1 MMNNIKFK
9 RTIPVVFDLLNA
21 EDDPAQILYYQNLI
35 TCMWASPLLFLG
47 ALANI
52 IVVYFFWGGNLVEVL
67 LNSGIFLLLGLS
79 FEFISRKE
87 LTINLFDHLVS
98 LTQSITLAF
107 IVVQYYQIIGP
118 AVWSVSFVMI
128 ILSLMR
134 LKITMLYYIAIT
146 TFVCGLYVTFLLP
159 VDGFL
164 FSPVYFLIQ
173 NLLFCFIFCLASA
186 TFYLNL
192 NRYDKAVVRLNAV
205 TSQKEKIARL
215 YKKLI
220 LTKKTLTVQNQ
231 ELQAFNEEIRKNEE
245 RLHFL
250 AYYDGLTELPNR
262 KMILERLH
270 LLVNLSENEKASFF
284 IVFIDLDNF
293 KKINDTMG
301 HLYGDDYLRY
311 TAKRLKELV
320 HEDDLLG
327 RLGGDEFALI
337 IQRNI
342 KEDAAYNYVESLRNE
357 LCDKIKT
364 SCSEF
369 KVSASFGISVFPQD
383 GKDPIELLNS
393 ADTSMYKAK
402 ELGRNNI
409 QFFRPDM
416 KEEIL
421 NKIQMESLLL
431 KAYENKE
438 FFIEY
443 QPQFN
448 AEDHHIRGFE
458 ALIRWDSP
466 HYGRVAPMN
475 FIPLAEEM
483 GLIIGI
489 GHWVLLTACHKF
501 KELDMRFDQNL
512 CVSVNVSAVQMR
524 DKNFVDT
531 VKNVLSE
538 TSMDP
543 RQLELEITESLF
555 IDNIEETIDMLNE
568 IKALNVRISLDD
580 FGTGFS
586 SLSYLRRLP
595 IDTLKIDKS
604 FIDDLSDQDSS
615 IRIVGDIISLGHNLD
630 AHIVAEGIEN
640 STQLDYLKANNCDC
654 IQGFMFGKPMSV
666 KDMEALLQKNPLK

>member
-1 MMNNIKFK
+1 MDNLKFK
-9 RTIPVVFDLLNA
+9 RTMPAVFALLNA
-21 EDDPAQILYYQNLI
+21 ADDPSRILYYQNIL
-35 TCMWASPLLFLG
+35 TCMFAAPLLFCG
-47 ALANI
+47 VFANI
-52 IVVYFFWGGNLVEVL
+52 IVVYFFWSGDLTSVLV
-67 LNSGIFLLLGLS
+67 NSGVFLLLGLT
-79 FEFISRKE
+79 FELISRKE
-87 LTINLFDHLVS
+87 MDIDLFDHLLS
-98 LTQSITLAF
+98 LSQSICLAF
-107 IVVQYYQIIGP
+107 IVVQYYHIIGP
-118 AVWSVSFVMI
+118 AVWTVSFVMI
-128 ILSLMR
+128 IIAMMR
-134 LKITMLYYIAIT
+134 LKITMLYYIAAT
-146 TFVCGLYVTFLLP
+146 TFICGLYVTFLLP
-159 VDGFL
+159 VDGFQ
-164 FSPVYFLIQ
+164 FAPVYFLIQ
-173 NLLFCFIFCLASA
+173 NVLFTFVFSLAA
-186 TFYLNL
+186 TAFYMNL
-192 NRYDKAVVRLNAV
+192 NRYDKAMERLNAV
-205 TSQKEKIARL
+205 ITQKEKIAGL
-215 YKKLI
+215 YRKLN
-220 LTKKTLTVQNQ
+220 LTKQTLANQNR
-231 ELQAFNEEIRKNEE
+231 ELQTSNEEIRKNEE

-262 KMILERLH
+262 KMILERLQ
-270 LLVNLSENEKASFF
+270 LLVNLSENEKSAFF

-301 HLYGDDYLRY
+301 HLYGDDYLKY
-311 TAKRLKELV
+311 TATRLKELV

-327 RLGGDEFALI
+327 RMGGDEFALI

-383 GKDPIELLNS
+383 GKDPIELLKS

-448 AEDHHIRGFE
+448 AEDHRIRGFE

-466 HYGRVAPMN
+466 HYGRVAPMS

-489 GHWVLLTACHKF
+489 GQWVLLTACHKF
-501 KELDMRFDQNL
+501 KELDNRFDQNL
-512 CVSVNVSAVQMR
+512 CISVNVSAVQMR
-524 DKNFVDT
+524 DKNFVDI
-531 VKNVLSE
+531 VKKVLDE
-538 TSMDP
+538 TNMDP
-543 RQLELEITESLF
+543 KQLELEITESLF
-555 IDNIEETIDMLNE
+555 IDHIEETIAMLNE
-568 IKALNVRISLDD
+568 IKSLNVRISLDD

-604 FIDDLSDQDSS
+604 FIDDLTDKDSS

-640 STQLDYLKANNCDC
+640 STQLEYLKNHNCDC

-666 KDMEALLQKNPLK
+666 KDMEALLEKNPLK

>member
-1 MMNNIKFK
+1 MDNLKFK
-9 RTIPVVFDLLNA
+9 RTMPAVFALLNA
-21 EDDPAQILYYQNLI
+21 ADDPSRILYYQNIL
-35 TCMWASPLLFLG
+35 TCMFAAPLLFCG
-47 ALANI
+47 VFANI
-52 IVVYFFWGGNLVEVL
+52 IVVYFFWSGDLTSVLV
-67 LNSGIFLLLGLS
+67 NSGIFLLLGLT
-79 FEFISRKE
+79 FELISRKE
-87 LTINLFDHLVS
+87 MDIDLFDHLLS
-98 LTQSITLAF
+98 LSQSICLAF
-107 IVVQYYQIIGP
+107 IVVQYYHIIGP
-118 AVWSVSFVMI
+118 AVWTVSFVMI
-128 ILSLMR
+128 IIAMMR
-134 LKITMLYYIAIT
+134 LKITMLYYIAAT
-146 TFVCGLYVTFLLP
+146 TFICGLYVTFLLP
-159 VDGFL
+159 VDGFQ
-164 FSPVYFLIQ
+164 FAPVYFLIQ
-173 NLLFCFIFCLASA
+173 NVLFTFVFSLAA
-186 TFYLNL
+186 TAFYMNL
-192 NRYDKAVVRLNAV
+192 NRYDKAMERLNAV
-205 TSQKEKIARL
+205 ITQKEKIAGL
-215 YKKLI
+215 YRKLN
-220 LTKKTLTVQNQ
+220 LTKQTLANQNR
-231 ELQAFNEEIRKNEE
+231 ELQTSNEEIRKNEE

-262 KMILERLH
+262 KMILERLQ
-270 LLVNLSENEKASFF
+270 LLVNLSENEKSAFF

-301 HLYGDDYLRY
+301 HLYGDDYLKY
-311 TAKRLKELV
+311 TATRLKELV

-327 RLGGDEFALI
+327 RMGGDEFALI

-383 GKDPIELLNS
+383 GKDPIELLKS

-448 AEDHHIRGFE
+448 AEDHRIRGFE

-466 HYGRVAPMN
+466 HYGRVAPMS

-489 GHWVLLTACHKF
+489 GQWVLLTACHKF
-501 KELDMRFDQNL
+501 KELDNRFDQNL
-512 CVSVNVSAVQMR
+512 CISVNVSAVQMR
-524 DKNFVDT
+524 DKNFVDI
-531 VKNVLSE
+531 VKKVLDE
-538 TSMDP
+538 TNMDP
-543 RQLELEITESLF
+543 KQLELEITESLF
-555 IDNIEETIDMLNE
+555 IDHIEETIAMLNE
-568 IKALNVRISLDD
+568 IKSLNVRISLDD

-604 FIDDLSDQDSS
+604 FIDDLTDKDSS

-640 STQLDYLKANNCDC
+640 STQLEYLKNHNCDC
-654 IQGFMFGKPMSV
+654 IQGFMFGKPMCF
-666 KDMEALLQKNPLK
+666 KDVEALLEKNPLK

>member
-1 MMNNIKFK
+1 MSDIKFK

-21 EDDPAQILYYQNLI
+21 EDNPAQILYYQNLI
-35 TCMWASPLLFLG
+35 TCMLASPLLLLG

-52 IVVYFFWGGNLVEVL
+52 IVVLFFWGGNLTEVL

-87 LTINLFDHLVS
+87 LAINLFDHLVS
-98 LTQSITLAF
+98 LTQSICLAF
-107 IVVQYYQIIGP
+107 IVVRYYQIIGP

-159 VDGFL
+159 TDGFL

-173 NLLFCFIFCLASA
+173 NMLFFFIFSLATA

-192 NRYDKAVVRLNAV
+192 NRYDKAIERLNTV
-205 TSQKEKIARL
+205 ISQKEKISLL
-215 YKKLI
+215 YKKLNF
-220 LTKKTLTVQNQ
+220 TKRTLATQNQ
-231 ELQAFNEEIRKNEE
+231 ELQEYNEEIKKNEE

-250 AYYDGLTELPNR
+250 AYYDSLTELPNR
-262 KMILERLH
+262 KMILERLQ
-270 LLVNLSENEKASFF
+270 LLVNLSENEKSNFF

-301 HLYGDDYLRY
+301 HLYGDDYLKY
-311 TAKRLKELV
+311 TAIRLQELI

-342 KEDAAYNYVESLRNE
+342 KEDAAYSYVESLRAQ

-369 KVSASFGISVFPQD
+369 RVSASFGISIFPQD
-383 GKDPIELLNS
+383 GKDPTELLKC

-448 AEDHHIRGFE
+448 AADYRIRGFE

-466 HYGRVAPMN
+466 HYGRVAPMS

-489 GHWVLLTACHKF
+489 GEWVLLTACHKF
-501 KELDMRFDQNL
+501 KELDHRFNQNL
-512 CVSVNVSAVQMR
+512 CISVNVSAVQIR
-524 DKNFVDT
+524 DPNFSDI
-531 VKNVLSE
+531 VKNVLVQ
-538 TSMDP
+538 TNLDP
-543 RQLELEITESLF
+543 KQLELEITESLF

-604 FIDDLSDQDSS
+604 FIDDLSDQDAS

-654 IQGFMFGKPMSV
+654 IQGFMFGKPMCV
-666 KDMEALLQKNPLK
+666 KDMEALLEKNPLK

>member
-1 MMNNIKFK
+1 MMDNLKFK
-9 RTIPVVFDLLNA
+9 RTMPAVFALLNA
-21 EDDPAQILYYQNLI
+21 ADDPSRILYYQNIL
-35 TCMWASPLLFLG
+35 TCMFAAPLLFCG
-47 ALANI
+47 VFANI
-52 IVVYFFWGGNLVEVL
+52 IVVYFFWSGDLTSVLV
-67 LNSGIFLLLGLS
+67 NSGIFLLLGLT
-79 FEFISRKE
+79 FELISRKE
-87 LTINLFDHLVS
+87 MDIDLFDHLLS
-98 LTQSITLAF
+98 LSQSICLAF
-107 IVVQYYQIIGP
+107 IVVQYYHIIGP
-118 AVWSVSFVMI
+118 AVWTVSFVMI
-128 ILSLMR
+128 IIAMMR
-134 LKITMLYYIAIT
+134 LKITMLYYIAAT
-146 TFVCGLYVTFLLP
+146 TFICGLYVTFLLP
-159 VDGFL
+159 VDGFQ
-164 FSPVYFLIQ
+164 FAPVYFLIQ
-173 NLLFCFIFCLASA
+173 NVLFTFVFSLAA
-186 TFYLNL
+186 TAFYMNL
-192 NRYDKAVVRLNAV
+192 NRYDKAMERLNAV
-205 TSQKEKIARL
+205 ITQKEKIAGL
-215 YKKLI
+215 YRKLN
-220 LTKKTLTVQNQ
+220 LTKQTLANQNR
-231 ELQAFNEEIRKNEE
+231 ELQTSNEEIRKNEE

-262 KMILERLH
+262 KMILERLQ
-270 LLVNLSENEKASFF
+270 LLVNLSENEKSAFF

-301 HLYGDDYLRY
+301 HLYGDDYLKY
-311 TAKRLKELV
+311 TATRLKELV

-327 RLGGDEFALI
+327 RMGGDEFALI

-383 GKDPIELLNS
+383 GKDPIELLKS

-448 AEDHHIRGFE
+448 AEDHRIRGFE

-466 HYGRVAPMN
+466 HYGRVAPMS

-489 GHWVLLTACHKF
+489 GQWVLLTACHKF
-501 KELDMRFDQNL
+501 KELDNRFDQNL
-512 CVSVNVSAVQMR
+512 CISVNVSAVQMR
-524 DKNFVDT
+524 DKNFVDI
-531 VKNVLSE
+531 VKKVLDE
-538 TSMDP
+538 TNMDP
-543 RQLELEITESLF
+543 KQLELEITESLF
-555 IDNIEETIDMLNE
+555 IDHIEETIAMLNE
-568 IKALNVRISLDD
+568 IKSLNVRISLDD

-604 FIDDLSDQDSS
+604 FIDDLTDKDSS

-640 STQLDYLKANNCDC
+640 STQLEYLKNHNCDC
-654 IQGFMFGKPMSV
+654 IQGFMFGKPMCF
-666 KDMEALLQKNPLK
+666 KDVEALLEKNPLK